1 MMLHALT
8 TEQLLRNVT
17 PATAREATLL
27 ERIQSLHT
35 QLSLLEK
42 VLDDAGL
49 STDGFDLEGD
59 LEDASKEVE
68 ELEKENSR
76 LEDKVDELED
86 IVVELKDR
94 IDELG
99 GAA

>member
-1 MMLHALT
+1 MILHALT
-8 TEQLLRNVT
+8 TEQLIRNVV
-17 PATAREATLL
+17 PASAREATLL
-27 ERIQSLHT
+27 ERLQELHT

-42 VLDDAGL
+42 TLDDAGL

-86 IVVELKDR
+86 MVVELKDR